1 MTDDRFLSP
10 FGAQKSFFCDK
21 QLDDRSSI
29 IHTICDNLD
38 KFMQPANKNLFMRR
52 KLKTLKLDFHKFS
65 ITKIN
70 LKLQIKIQNYI
81 SSLKL

>member
-29 IHTICDNLD
+29 IHTSCNNLD
-38 KFMQPANKNLFMRR
+38 KFMQPANKKLSMGL
-52 KLKTLKLDFHKFS
+52 KLKTLKLDFYNFS

-70 LKLQIKIQNYI
+70 LRLQNKIQNDI